1 MEKDDLTPPPLQ
13 DSLSSG
19 LEPSP
24 PPLQRPPAPP
34 LFAPSD
40 LAGFYPPSPLLI
52 RVAGRVI
59 EASKG
64 NLILADALGA
74 VPVTLEDESPIG
86 AGDLAVLEGLLGQ
99 FGVRSALVIQRIEPA
114 RQVPRGRIGGPPQ
127 GEAQRLIERG
137 VGRALASR
145 TEAIRTIRSFF
156 ERQRFLEVD
165 TPCLV
170 PSPGMDVHLDGFEVG
185 GGATTPDGAA
195 GARYLSTSP
204 EYQMK
209 RLLAGGV
216 PRCFQLAR
224 CFRRGEAGRLH
235 NPEFLML
242 EWYRAFEG
250 VGGIMNDTE
259 DLVRH
264 VAQALAG
271 SAEITVGNAR
281 INLSEAFE
289 RVPVGEAFERYAR
302 VPEAEAIEL
311 ASTDETRFF
320 RLLIEEVEPRLAA
333 EARPIFLVDW
343 PAPLASLARLK
354 AGDAR
359 VCERF
364 ELYIGG
370 VELCNGFGELTD
382 PREQRDRFE
391 RDRSARAAAGKPV
404 YPIDE
409 RFIAALEEGMP
420 PAAGNALGVDRLIAL
435 CLGRDDIASIQAFP
449 AEWL

>member
-1 MEKDDLTPPPLQ
+1 
-13 DSLSSG
+13 
-19 LEPSP
+19 
-24 PPLQRPPAPP
+24 
-34 LFAPSD
+34 
-40 LAGFYPPSPLLI
+40 
-52 RVAGRVI
+52 
-59 EASKG
+59 
-64 NLILADALGA
+64 
-74 VPVTLEDESPIG
+74 
-86 AGDLAVLEGLLGQ
+86 
-99 FGVRSALVIQRIEPA
+99 
-114 RQVPRGRIGGPPQ
+114 
-127 GEAQRLIERG
+127 
-137 VGRALASR
+137 
-145 TEAIRTIRSFF
+145 
-156 ERQRFLEVD
+156 
-165 TPCLV
+165 
-170 PSPGMDVHLDGFEVG
+170 
-185 GGATTPDGAA
+185 
-195 GARYLSTSP
+195 
-204 EYQMK
+204 
-209 RLLAGGV
+209 
-216 PRCFQLAR
+216 
-224 CFRRGEAGRLH
+224 
-235 NPEFLML
+235 ML

-271 SAEITVGNAR
+271 GAEITVGNAR

-289 RVPVGEAFERYAR
+289 RLPVGEAFERYAR